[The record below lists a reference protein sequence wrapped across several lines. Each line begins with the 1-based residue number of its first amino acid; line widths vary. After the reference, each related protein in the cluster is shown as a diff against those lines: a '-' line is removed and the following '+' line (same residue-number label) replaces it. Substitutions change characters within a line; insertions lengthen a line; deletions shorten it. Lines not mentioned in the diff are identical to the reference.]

1 MEEQQADVA
10 RQRQLK
16 YLAQVAD
23 ERWASKPSFLDKPK
37 DQVQTAPEQNRQ
49 NDIKKETENT
59 GGAKSAV
66 DTLAVKPTKE
76 NPWAKHAGNPGQ
88 DWQPEAWTPG
98 PKRRGAHSGA
108 SITNELKW
116 STEELCGINGVGT
129 GGRHHCIFST

>member
-1 MEEQQADVA
+1 MEEQQADVD

-49 NDIKKETENT
+49 NDIKKETEST
-59 GGAKSAV
+59 GGVKSAV
-66 DTLAVKPTKE
+66 DTPDVKPTKE
-76 NPWAKHAGNPGQ
+76 NPWAKRAGNPGQ

-98 PKRRGAHSGA
+98 PKRR
-108 SITNELKW
+108 
-116 STEELCGINGVGT
+116 
-129 GGRHHCIFST
+129 